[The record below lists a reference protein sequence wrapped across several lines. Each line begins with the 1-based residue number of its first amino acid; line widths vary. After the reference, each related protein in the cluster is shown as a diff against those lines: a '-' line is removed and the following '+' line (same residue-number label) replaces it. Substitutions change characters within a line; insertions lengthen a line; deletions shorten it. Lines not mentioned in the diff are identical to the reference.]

1 MRADLLEGRDDGPG
15 DDELRIAPTE
25 ADLHGARGEFTGDLA
40 CGVGQ
45 RLEKHQPAGRFEG
58 SGQALGEL
66 PSLLTAGVGGDSQ
79 LVPEFT
85 DILREIHDTMVTP
98 LWCQVNRIDVNMV
111 SP

>member
-1 MRADLLEGRDDGPG
+1 MLGDLLEGRDAGLG
-15 DDELRIAPTE
+15 DDELGVAPTE
-25 ADLHGARGEFTGDLA
+25 ADLHGARGEFTGDLSS
-40 CGVGQ
+40 GVGQ
-45 RLEKHQPAGRFEG
+45 RLEQHEPAGRFEG

-98 LWCQVNRIDVNMV
+98 WWCHVKRNDVNMV
-111 SP
+111 SQ